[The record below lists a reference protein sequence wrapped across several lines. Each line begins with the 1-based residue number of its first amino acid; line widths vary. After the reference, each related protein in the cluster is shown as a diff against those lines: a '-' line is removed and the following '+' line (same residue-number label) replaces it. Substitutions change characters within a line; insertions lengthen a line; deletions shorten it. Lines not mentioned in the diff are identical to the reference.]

1 MEIKCKNIKNKIIGN
16 RLVRFAKFWKSILVK
31 SESFNC
37 FCRMFMENVGPIMDE
52 EAKKSGVTAQQVV
65 QEVLSQ
71 TAGGQTGKDRI
82 PFRV

>member
-1 MEIKCKNIKNKIIGN
+1 
-16 RLVRFAKFWKSILVK
+16 
-31 SESFNC
+31 
-37 FCRMFMENVGPIMDE
+37 MFMENVGPIMDE